1 MAEDKNKKKK
11 DLLRRFREFL
21 LSKSEG
27 ARKGDKSGLE
37 QIEELATEEE
47 KKKKR

>member
-11 DLLRRFREFL
+11 DLLRRLREFL
-21 LSKSEG
+21 LEKSKG
-27 ARKGDKSGLE
+27 GKGGRPGLE
-37 QIEELATEEE
+37 QIEELASEEE